1 MFCLG
6 NSVIQQR
13 NSSDDKLYKIATKF
27 DFYND
32 NIMSQNNVAAS
43 TFETKLP
50 DLKPNKVSSDLV
62 KYILRNF
69 LSQPRYDEGSEYY
82 HKALSYMTAKLG
94 RLGYYV
100 INQNFMF
107 TQLSTITKET
117 KTGVNVIGVL
127 PGDRWGTS
135 ADRVGE

>member
-1 MFCLG
+1 M
-6 NSVIQQR
+6 
-13 NSSDDKLYKIATKF
+13 ATKF

-50 DLKPNKVSSDLV
+50 HLKKNKVSSELV
-62 KYILRNF
+62 KYILKNF
-69 LSQPRYDEGSEYY
+69 LSEPRYDESSEYY
-82 HKALSYMTAKLG
+82 HKSLSYITAKLG

-107 TQLSTITKET
+107 TQGVKTR
-117 KTGVNVIGVL
+117 TGVNVIGVL
-127 PGDRWGTS
+127 PGTRWGTP
-135 ADRVGE
+135 ADRVGKL